1 MAAHSKPIKFQ
12 DDMCMCADKN
22 KPNQTTVAFSKL
34 HGLCFKAGFKLSFM
48 QHLIGGFSR
57 FFFCPAVIIIL
68 EYKRSPFSSGSLS
81 SESFPLTHTEIRAAI
96 VTASHNLTFQI
107 R

>member
-22 KPNQTTVAFSKL
+22 KPNQTTAAFSKL

-57 FFFCPAVIIIL
+57 FFLLSGRNYNTRVQKEPIQQWVTEQRELSFDS
-68 EYKRSPFSSGSLS
+68 YRDKSSHCHSITQ
-81 SESFPLTHTEIRAAI
+81 PHIPD
-96 VTASHNLTFQI
+96 
-107 R
+107 